1 MTPNNLPPLVR
12 GPWTLKELHQA
23 QLGQPRHGLKVL
35 STFSC
40 GGGSSMG
47 YKLAGFDVVGCVEI
61 DKRML
66 DMYRA
71 NLAPKHPFLM
81 PIQEFNKIPV
91 DQLPEAVRSIDVLD
105 GSPPCSV
112 FSLAGNRE
120 QDWGKERKFTEGQA
134 VQVLDDLFF
143 HFIETAARLK
153 PKVVVA
159 ENVKGLVV
167 GHARGYVKEIFK
179 GFEKAGYR
187 ARLFMLN
194 ARSMGVPQSRTR
206 VFFICERMDLK
217 PLDLD
222 MTFNEPDI
230 VPRSAW
236 AGLPEPTEDLEVTG
250 KKLVRYW
257 HKTIPGNNFSEAAG
271 MNDGTESTTNFTNYR
286 LSFTKVSPTVTSSGP
301 FLHPSVCRRLSSAE
315 FVRLQ
320 SFPDDYRF
328 TDKSA
333 QYVCGMSVPP
343 LMMQRIARRIAEK
356 MR

>member
-1 MTPNNLPPLVR
+1 
-12 GPWTLKELHQA
+12 
-23 QLGQPRHGLKVL
+23 
-35 STFSC
+35 
-40 GGGSSMG
+40 MG
-47 YKLAGFDVVGCVEI
+47 FKLAGFDVVGCVEI

-81 PIQEFNKIPV
+81 PIQDFNKIPV
-91 DQLPEAVRSIDVLD
+91 EDLPADVRAIDVLD

-112 FSLAGNRE
+112 FSMAGNRAA
-120 QDWGKERKFTEGQA
+120 DWGKERKFTEGQA
-134 VQVLDDLFF
+134 VQTLDDLFF
-143 HFIETAARLK
+143 HFIETARRLQ
-153 PKVVVA
+153 PRVVVA
-159 ENVKGLVV
+159 ENVKGLVI

-179 GFEKAGYR
+179 GFAKAGYR
-187 ARLFMLN
+187 TRLFMLN
-194 ARSMGVPQSRTR
+194 ARNMGVPQSRTR

-222 MTFNEPDI
+222 MVFNEEDI
-230 VPRSAW
+230 TPREAW
-236 AGLPEPTEDLEVTG
+236 AGLPEPTESLTVTG

-257 HKTIPGNNFSEAAG
+257 HKTIPGHNFSEAAG
-271 MNDGTESTTNFTNYR
+271 MRDGDTGTTNFTNYR
-286 LSFTKVSPTVTSSGP
+286 LSFNKTAPTVTSSGP
-301 FLHPSVCRRLSSAE
+301 FLHPSVCRRLSSQE

-320 SFPDDYRF
+320 SFPEDYRF

-343 LMMQRIARRIAEK
+343 LMMQRIALRIAEK